1 MILKGPEFKRDAT
14 QTALMG
20 VFNIHVYYIDMNLY
34 TLFHCQSKDKVGHS
48 QEWKETERERGVRTI
63 ALSQVKTLESDNP
76 KKGKMTPKHDALNH

>member
-1 MILKGPEFKRDAT
+1 MILEGPEFKRDAT

-48 QEWKETERERGVRTI
+48 QEWKETERERGQDHSSFSGENSGIR
-63 ALSQVKTLESDNP
+63 QPQE
-76 KKGKMTPKHDALNH
+76 G